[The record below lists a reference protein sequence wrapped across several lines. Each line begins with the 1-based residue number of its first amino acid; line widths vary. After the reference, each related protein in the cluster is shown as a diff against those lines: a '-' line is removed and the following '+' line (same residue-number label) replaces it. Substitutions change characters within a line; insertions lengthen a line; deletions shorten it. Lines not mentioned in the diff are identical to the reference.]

1 MKRLLLFLLLAACSL
16 VALQL
21 AVGEQAPTR
30 ANGKGDGK
38 APDRQQPN
46 DGPSGITVAQGK
58 LNASATLTGP
68 ATLPQWREVRTA
80 DGRVRKELVLEVAFE
95 DSKPVGEGLQQ
106 LDRVHAKLYDD
117 GQYVADLDARQAF
130 AELGKDGNGRASLL
144 ENKELDLRDA
154 VLRTRP
160 GTRLAGLEL
169 LLGDARVTIGDDAI
183 VMTTLPT
190 QAVLMVLEGERKV
203 TLRGLGA
210 QARLPRSKDAELQR
224 ADIEL
229 LSEPVLESE
238 GVTARARGRLHY
250 VEDLRTGIASLVLQ
264 DHVQLDVQRSD
275 LSLPGFARS
284 RPAVDAAADTPPGR
298 TTVRGDRF
306 QAWLLRGKET
316 EATDK
321 GDKERQTVVWR
332 QMVLHGAPTS
342 VEVPGGRLTTPRLS
356 VLPGL
361 SGDAF
366 LLTAHGGES
375 RLEQTEP
382 VVGKDGVGKD
392 GKKREPMVATARRR
406 IHLLRPLET
415 TGAMHRAFGFP
426 QWSLGA
432 IADQQVVIAEGA
444 SHFEQG
450 RRIGNASQGVRVFRR
465 DGHDGVVVH
474 GRGDVDLELRGDEP
488 NDPPLLAKGSDGFLL
503 VRGVDGDDVQ
513 LGPAAPAGY
522 ADLSTDATTAAW
534 RAHRWDV
541 RQADTHLHG
550 RGSCRVQRRG
560 NRSELDVLAP
570 DAAIAGDVPGDGL
583 QLRSVR
589 QLRGTLVTTAAGSEL
604 HDLDLAGWPVEVTVQ
619 RGGEQIVAR
628 SPRLVQLGATAM
640 RLLPVPADAPL
651 GLWRDLAEAD
661 RMPQLRQRGSL
672 GTTKEGKSKG
682 DQEVL
687 VRGPRIDVHHAGGR
701 HVLVDA
707 EAVGDDE
714 PTIHARVLQADRT
727 EPTTIACTAGRL
739 RLLPFLLSPQARQFH
754 TGSGASV
761 LGDLTF
767 QSLGS
772 PWLWLEEVRDFQ
784 LDDPKDG
791 HVDGSGH
798 RLLVS
803 QGARSALFVGDP
815 DQLTPTVVR
824 RVHEGRE
831 ATMRGARVRV
841 QQGAEKNLLAM
852 GSFADRDTFLPPS
865 VTLHEL
871 GKTGLLSHMQ
881 ASCHGN
887 IELRPDGASF
897 FGPVVAVGLLPNGD
911 VDPTGMRI
919 EAQELAVLR
928 NPTRSSTSDP
938 KRGGVTKLQAK
949 QVVLDWPRMQART
962 AELEIDVERQRCIA
976 RDPAGAEVAVP
987 GWPTFRSP
995 QVELNYA
1002 TMTLRAPRLRA
1013 VQTAPKPPA
1022 DVEAQER

>member
-1 MKRLLLFLLLAACSL
+1 MKRLLLFLLLAVCSL
-16 VALQL
+16 IALQL
-21 AVGEQAPTR
+21 AVGDQAPTR
-30 ANGKGDGK
+30 ANGKDGAK
-38 APDRQQPN
+38 VEDKQQPV
-46 DGPSGITVAQGK
+46 DRPSGISVAQGK
-58 LNASATLTGP
+58 VNASVTLTGGSSF
-68 ATLPQWREVRTA
+68 PQWREVRTA
-80 DGRVRKELVLEVAFE
+80 DGRMRKELVCEVAFE
-95 DSKPVGEGLQQ
+95 DSQPVGEGLQQ
-106 LDRVHAKLYDD
+106 LDRVHTKIYDD
-117 GQYVADLDARQAF
+117 GQYIADLEARQAF
-130 AELGKDGNGRASLL
+130 AELGKDGNGRASLA
-144 ENKELDLRDA
+144 ENKDLDLRDA

-160 GTRLAGLEL
+160 GTRLAGIEL
-169 LLGDARVTIGDDAI
+169 LLGDAHVTIGDEAI

-229 LSEPVLESE
+229 LSDPVLETE
-238 GVTARARGRLHY
+238 GVTARARGRLHF

-264 DHVQLDVQRSD
+264 DRVQLDLQRSD
-275 LSLPGFARS
+275 LSLPGFTRS
-284 RPAVDAAADTPPGR
+284 RPAAEATANTPPGL

-306 QAWLLRGKET
+306 QAWLLRGKEMQPN
-316 EATDK
+316 
-321 GDKERQTVVWR
+321 GKERQTVAWR

-342 VEVPGGRLTTPRLS
+342 VDVPGGRLTTPRLT

-375 RLEQTEP
+375 RLEQTEQ
-382 VVGKDGVGKD
+382 VVAKD
-392 GKKREPMVATARRR
+392 GKEREPMVATARRR
-406 IHLLRPLET
+406 IHLLRPLEQ

-426 QWSLGA
+426 QWTLGA
-432 IADQQVVIAEGA
+432 LADQQVVIAEGA

-450 RRIGNASQGVRVFRR
+450 RRLGNAAQGVRVYRR

-474 GRGDVDLELRGDEP
+474 GRGDVDLELRDDKPEA
-488 NDPPLLAKGSDGFLL
+488 PPLLAKGSDGFLL
-503 VRGVDGDDVQ
+503 VRGKDGDDVQ
-513 LGPAAPAGY
+513 LGPAAPVGY
-522 ADLSTDATTAAW
+522 ADLATDPTTTAW
-534 RAHRWDV
+534 RTHRWDV
-541 RQADTHLHG
+541 RQGDAHLHG
-550 RGSCRVQRRG
+550 RGSCRVVRRG
-560 NRSELDVLAP
+560 ERSELDVLAP
-570 DAAIAGDVPGDGL
+570 DAGIAGDVPGNGL

-589 QLRGTLVTTAAGSEL
+589 QLRGTLVTAATGSEL
-604 HDLDLAGWPVEVTVQ
+604 HDLDLTGWPVEVTVQ

-628 SPRLVQLGATAM
+628 SPRLVQLGSSAL
-640 RLLPVPADAPL
+640 RLLPMPADAPL
-651 GLWRDLAEAD
+651 GLFRDLAEAD

-672 GTTKEGKSKG
+672 GTTKDGKSKG

-707 EAVGDDE
+707 EEVGDDE
-714 PTIHARVLQADRT
+714 PTIHARLVQTDHT

-739 RLLPFLLSPQARQFH
+739 RLLPFVLSPLARQLH
-754 TGSGASV
+754 VGTGAGAFADV
-761 LGDLTF
+761 TF
-767 QSLGS
+767 QTLGS

-784 LDDPKDG
+784 LDDPKEG

-815 DQLTPTVVR
+815 DRQQPTVVR
-824 RVHEGRE
+824 RVQDGRE

-841 QQGAEKNLLAM
+841 QQGAETNLLAM
-852 GSFADRDTFLPPS
+852 GAFADRDTFLPPS
-865 VTLHEL
+865 VTLHEP

-887 IELRPDGASF
+887 IEVRPDGASF

-919 EAQELAVLR
+919 EAQELAVFR
-928 NPTRSSTSDP
+928 DQ
-938 KRGGVTKLQAK
+938 KRGDVGKATAK
-949 QVVLDWPRMQART
+949 HVVLDWPRMQART
-962 AELEIDVERQRCIA
+962 AELELDAERQRCIV
-976 RDPAGAEVAVP
+976 RDPAGAVVTVP
-987 GWPTFRSP
+987 GWPTFRAP

-1002 TMTLRAPRLRA
+1002 TMTLRAPRMHA

-1022 DVEAQER
+1022 DVEAKDQ

>member
-1 MKRLLLFLLLAACSL
+1 
-16 VALQL
+16 
-21 AVGEQAPTR
+21 
-30 ANGKGDGK
+30 
-38 APDRQQPN
+38 
-46 DGPSGITVAQGK
+46 
-58 LNASATLTGP
+58 
-68 ATLPQWREVRTA
+68 
-80 DGRVRKELVLEVAFE
+80 
-95 DSKPVGEGLQQ
+95 
-106 LDRVHAKLYDD
+106 
-117 GQYVADLDARQAF
+117 
-130 AELGKDGNGRASLL
+130 
-144 ENKELDLRDA
+144 
-154 VLRTRP
+154 
-160 GTRLAGLEL
+160 
-169 LLGDARVTIGDDAI
+169 
-183 VMTTLPT
+183 
-190 QAVLMVLEGERKV
+190 
-203 TLRGLGA
+203 
-210 QARLPRSKDAELQR
+210 
-224 ADIEL
+224 
-229 LSEPVLESE
+229 
-238 GVTARARGRLHY
+238 
-250 VEDLRTGIASLVLQ
+250 
-264 DHVQLDVQRSD
+264 
-275 LSLPGFARS
+275 
-284 RPAVDAAADTPPGR
+284 
-298 TTVRGDRF
+298 
-306 QAWLLRGKET
+306 
-316 EATDK
+316 
-321 GDKERQTVVWR
+321 
-332 QMVLHGAPTS
+332 
-342 VEVPGGRLTTPRLS
+342 
-356 VLPGL
+356 
-361 SGDAF
+361 
-366 LLTAHGGES
+366 
-375 RLEQTEP
+375 
-382 VVGKDGVGKD
+382 
-392 GKKREPMVATARRR
+392 
-406 IHLLRPLET
+406 
-415 TGAMHRAFGFP
+415 
-426 QWSLGA
+426 
-432 IADQQVVIAEGA
+432 
-444 SHFEQG
+444 
-450 RRIGNASQGVRVFRR
+450 
-465 DGHDGVVVH
+465 
-474 GRGDVDLELRGDEP
+474 
-488 NDPPLLAKGSDGFLL
+488 
-503 VRGVDGDDVQ
+503 
-513 LGPAAPAGY
+513 
-522 ADLSTDATTAAW
+522 
-534 RAHRWDV
+534 
-541 RQADTHLHG
+541 
-550 RGSCRVQRRG
+550 
-560 NRSELDVLAP
+560 
-570 DAAIAGDVPGDGL
+570 
-583 QLRSVR
+583 
-589 QLRGTLVTTAAGSEL
+589 
-604 HDLDLAGWPVEVTVQ
+604 
-619 RGGEQIVAR
+619 
-628 SPRLVQLGATAM
+628 
-640 RLLPVPADAPL
+640 
-651 GLWRDLAEAD
+651 
-661 RMPQLRQRGSL
+661 
-672 GTTKEGKSKG
+672 
-682 DQEVL
+682 
-687 VRGPRIDVHHAGGR
+687 
-701 HVLVDA
+701 VLVDA